1 MFAVPENTIA
11 PLPADVL
18 SRHPVRTAME
28 FAADRGRW
36 RSLLRYDPD
45 ERFAVLV
52 DTVGGHRVWLL
63 SWLPGQATVVHDHV
77 ATTGAFTVVSG
88 ELVETVHRNGSPG
101 VMAET
106 HVVRAGSS
114 RVFGPGYVHRVRN
127 VGPDPAV
134 SVHVYQDGDRTVRP
148 VRWSDACPKAVTAT
162 DA

>member
-63 SWLPGQATVVHDHV
+63 SWLPGQATVVHDHG

-88 ELVETVHRNGSPG
+88 ELVETVHRDGSPG

-114 RVFGPGYVHRVRN
+114 RVL
-127 VGPDPAV
+127 
-134 SVHVYQDGDRTVRP
+134 DRKSTRLN
-148 VRWSDACPKAVTAT
+148 SSH
-162 DA
+162 